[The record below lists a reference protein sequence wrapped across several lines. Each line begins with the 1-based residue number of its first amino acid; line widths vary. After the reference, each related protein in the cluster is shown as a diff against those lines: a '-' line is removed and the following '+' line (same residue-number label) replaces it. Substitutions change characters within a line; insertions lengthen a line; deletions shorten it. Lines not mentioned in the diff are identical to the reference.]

1 MKTRL
6 DEMKA
11 DAEAFHKKHP
21 EVWVKFVE
29 FTFDRINLGYKHY
42 SVKAIFERIRWDM
55 GGAIGGDGIEEF
67 KVGNNHPPFYA
78 RRFMK
83 MFVQYDG
90 FFRTR
95 IQKSATSPPKG
106 DDYNPEPYILNMDRM
121 SVAEGERLKA
131 CLNDSH

>member
-6 DEMKA
+6 QEMAEQA
-11 DAEAFHKKHP
+11 DDFHKKHP
-21 EVWVKFVE
+21 EIWEKFVE
-29 FTFDRINLGYKHY
+29 FTFDRINRGYPNY

-55 GGAIGGDGIEEF
+55 GDVGGDGVTEF

-83 MFVQYDG
+83 MYPEHNG

-95 IQKSATSPPKG
+95 VQKSAVMPATGMEAKPS
-106 DDYNPEPYILNMDRM
+106 M
-121 SVAEGERLKA
+121 VA
-131 CLNDSH
+131 